1 MAAFS
6 LMFLSLFLLS
16 GYTAEEMQLKSK
28 LLTLYFLQYL
38 KNFLFTGAG
47 VQCSEVSPCPTGYS
61 CNMFPGEAKGICV
74 RPVRR
79 ARRDAEEEEGF
90 YDGFEE
96 DESDEHDDDFDSD
109 EEDEELG
116 FENDDSKFEQDDEE
130 GFGMDEDEDEDNHE
144 GFGTNED
151 KDEDHHQGFGMEDE
165 DDDEGYGM
173 NEDKD
178 DEDDHQGFG
187 MEDEDHHKGFGMEDE
202 DDHKGFGTNED
213 EDKEHEKEYDD
224 DDEDE
229 KTDNKGFDFNSN
241 GDNVYVK
248 RLEKQLE
255 RNQRKHSMKKE
266 ENKEELYGKD
276 ERYKSSVSYD
286 DLPVHDVYDT
296 NYHENEGDDE
306 DDDVPDYLDETIYP
320 ELEKEKERERQRRAE
335 ENHVPEGAAKNEKQD
350 AKNPDAVSDQLPPVA
365 HQEEVPHPN
374 PSVVNTPIDSPASD
388 TKPKD
393 SRQNPYP
400 SKQSDLVPQA
410 PTLDSSKTVERPKSL
425 KPSGRPLTPEE
436 IEVLRGHLKQL
447 RHPTGNNAN
456 YRHFSPDTHRAFERI
471 FFHTIR
477 TQIEQIVGQG
487 KLLNQPWF
495 HAALAKYIDGE
506 YNMLDLFVLVA
517 QVTSRDDY
525 QLYSGSGE
533 PSRPV
538 PAEFQKEEPTN
549 VEMPQPRLKR
559 SQHHHSYPAKY
570 VSHSKSDSKLDSKQH
585 MMNRLDGKERQ
596 TQAFN
601 DLESFDDV
609 PEKVVKSDSVKM
621 VYVMKNEPKD
631 DKMDEDNWEMDK
643 NGELYGHKSE
653 DIFDDVPEKMDKSDS
668 DKMDDVMKNESKDDK
683 MDEDNWEMDKN
694 GELYRHKSE
703 DIFDDDPEKMESDSD
718 KMDDVMKNESKDDKM
733 DEDNWEM
740 DKNGE
745 LYGHKSEDIFD
756 DDPEI
761 MESDSDKM
769 DDVMK
774 NEPKDDKMDEDNW
787 EMDKNGELYG
797 HKSEDIF
804 DDVPEKM
811 DKSDSD
817 KMDDVMKDEPMDDG
831 MDKDNW
837 EMHKNGDDV
846 SEKMDKSDSDKMDD
860 VMKDEPMDDEM
871 DENNWEMYKNGEMDK
886 DDFEEMDKDNEK
898 MTKERMENDFVDGE
912 MKQESDTEDGDMV
925 SDIKRS
931 VSSAKAS
938 KSVQRQD
945 SVVFQKIKKSLNHK
959 KSASRDSSNTRQTLP
974 DLKSSH
980 QLSPRDLEVVR
991 HSLREGVDSKGKPM
1005 SLEEHKIMEKELI
1018 QKIQAKIELQVGV
1031 VGALQDQAWFLEG
1044 VARYIK
1050 GLVSLNNLI
1059 AVAVRKIGSKS
1070 ISHPPEAV
1078 QSSGTHSQNKETG
1091 QSAQSAEPANHPQSA
1106 QPASHSQHKK
1116 AAKAPHSQ
1124 DKKSAQSS
1132 RTPGKKTSSRE
1143 KREMESMPEMEL
1155 MPDRCGKL
1163 PPNVANRIQKAID
1176 DAKKVISKAKQKL
1189 NAIEVAQKVVDEE
1202 EKEGAE
1208 LEKAERILNKARE
1221 REREVL
1227 EAARSMRDTA
1237 KHMKSGARS
1246 SKNAEKMLDKMDME
1260 MKEAAKS
1267 AEEALKAVAKLIGKA
1282 ENMKAVI
1289 KVLKGRHE
1297 SKKKKGKKG
1306 KEKDTII
1313 DTDSDKDQ
1321 VSIPALQSAMD
1332 TAKNKLDKIME
1343 EAMTALSALQKPEDD
1358 SSRAKR
1364 FTDLHPNFQK
1374 VAIVSHLLELDLK
1387 EWAELMKRI
1396 NIKLPGFSY
1405 EEISPKLS
1413 QNPTKYNTTT
1423 IQTDQENSTSSNS
1436 SSRTSR
1442 AGELYKVTMNLS
1454 TCMY

>member
-28 LLTLYFLQYL
+28 LLALYFLQYL
-38 KNFLFTGAG
+38 KTFLFTGAG
-47 VQCSEVSPCPTGYS
+47 VQCSKVSPCPTGYS

-130 GFGMDEDEDEDNHE
+130 GFGMDKDEDEDNHE

-151 KDEDHHQGFGMEDE
+151 KEEDHHQGFGMEDE
-165 DDDEGYGM
+165 DDDEGFGM

-213 EDKEHEKEYDD
+213 EDKEHEEEYDD

-306 DDDVPDYLDETIYP
+306 DDDGPDYLDETIYP
-320 ELEKEKERERQRRAE
+320 ELEKEKERKRQRRAE
-335 ENHVPEGAAKNEKQD
+335 ENHVLEGAAKNEKQD
-350 AKNPDAVSDQLPPVA
+350 AKNLDAVSDKLPPVA

-374 PSVVNTPIDSPASD
+374 PSVVNTPIDLPASD
-388 TKPKD
+388 TKPIPKD

-400 SKQSDLVPQA
+400 SKQSDPVPQA
-410 PTLDSSKTVERPKSL
+410 PTLDSSKTVEQPKSL
-425 KPSGRPLTPEE
+425 KPSGRSLTPEE

-495 HAALAKYIDGE
+495 HAVLAKYIDGE

-609 PEKVVKSDSVKM
+609 PEKMVKSDSVKM
-621 VYVMKNEPKD
+621 DYVMKNEPKD

-643 NGELYGHKSE
+643 NGKLYGHESE
-653 DIFDDVPEKMDKSDS
+653 DIFVDVPEKMDK
-668 DKMDDVMKNESKDDK
+668 
-683 MDEDNWEMDKN
+683 
-694 GELYRHKSE
+694 
-703 DIFDDDPEKMESDSD
+703 
-718 KMDDVMKNESKDDKM
+718 
-733 DEDNWEM
+733 
-740 DKNGE
+740 
-745 LYGHKSEDIFD
+745 
-756 DDPEI
+756 
-761 MESDSDKM
+761 SDSDKM

-804 DDVPEKM
+804 ADVPEKM

-837 EMHKNGDDV
+837 EMHKNG
-846 SEKMDKSDSDKMDD
+846 
-860 VMKDEPMDDEM
+860 EM
-871 DENNWEMYKNGEMDK
+871 DE

-925 SDIKRS
+925 NDIKRS

-1050 GLVSLNNLI
+1050 GLVSLDNLI

-1070 ISHPPEAV
+1070 ISHLPEAV
-1078 QSSGTHSQNKETG
+1078 QSSGTHSQNKETS
-1091 QSAQSAEPANHPQSA
+1091 QSAQSAEPASHPQAA

-1189 NAIEVAQKVVDEE
+1189 KAIEVAQKVVDEE

-1282 ENMKAVI
+1282 ENMEAVI